1 MEHLWCSGWPAAD
14 SHELKPPLEPSL
26 EPPRSPEAAGATQ
39 ESPTVHLVITDPL
52 LQGAEQEHC
61 GTQTA
66 STAIHGTAQHVDN
79 GTSGLCHVSVF
90 DHRKLTE
97 VEVVREWL
105 EMLIGQA

>member
-14 SHELKPPLEPSL
+14 PVFT
-26 EPPRSPEAAGATQ
+26 RAEATLGAIIGATQ